1 MNNKKIILI
10 IVVVALAVGLAFF
23 SLISWI
29 KDSYRLERVNFCG
42 QTMCEANNLSNW
54 HNGVYS
60 PEGCDLSKYKI
71 TR

>member
-1 MNNKKIILI
+1 MGLV
-10 IVVVALAVGLAFF
+10 IVIGVAFL
-23 SLISWI
+23 SLTSWI
-29 KDSYRLERVNFCG
+29 SDNYRFERVNFCG
-42 QTMCEANNLSNW
+42 QTMCEANMDFSW